1 MRAVSA
7 LLGGRSVAIAQYQTS
22 DAAVPLTVSA
32 RGQEPVV
39 VTLGDEEWE
48 LPDR

>member
-1 MRAVSA
+1 
-7 LLGGRSVAIAQYQTS
+7 VAIAQYQTS
-22 DAAVPLTVSA
+22 TPDVPLTVSA

-48 LPDR
+48 LPER